1 MLGRLTPCRPCC
13 GVRACHGQRCVD
25 CQANNPQWASVS
37 FGALLCLECSG
48 KHRGLGVHIS
58 FVRSV
63 QMDSWSAKQIKMMEV
78 CVCVVAPAAQPH
90 HTRGAHMGSHGQVG
104 GNGKLRQWF
113 EKHGVLDLPTSD
125 KYNTPEAEL
134 YRERC
139 VAPQFHGNT
148 RTHTA
153 HRAALL
159 VVCRILALREGR
171 KPPTKLAE
179 PRTSASSASSGRSAA
194 PAASR
199 PPPGETPV
207 ERELRLRREAG
218 ERLRAKFG
226 DKGLKGTFV
235 TNSPM
240 AMGGGGNTTSN
251 NGTPYVLPGAG
262 WRWLYAPPSPA
273 CVFVH
278 AWRVVARLQGYRSG
292 RWHGMDDAGQLRSA
306 GCRQGCPGHVRGRV
320 CGRVCGGC
328 VCVRSAWPHSLT
340 DMGRI
345 DVCVWGLQIYHL
357 QPTRRSTTWREG
369 QDRRRWHQ
377 L

>member
-1 MLGRLTPCRPCC
+1 
-13 GVRACHGQRCVD
+13 
-25 CQANNPQWASVS
+25 
-37 FGALLCLECSG
+37 
-48 KHRGLGVHIS
+48 
-58 FVRSV
+58 
-63 QMDSWSAKQIKMMEV
+63 
-78 CVCVVAPAAQPH
+78 
-90 HTRGAHMGSHGQVG
+90 MGSHGQVG

-139 VAPQFHGNT
+139 VASQFHGNT

-159 VVCRILALREGR
+159 VVRRILALREGR

-251 NGTPYVLPGAG
+251 NGTPYVLPGGGCTPRPHRHVCSCVRGVWWHGYRDIAQAAG
-262 WRWLYAPPSPA
+262 MAWTTLASYVQLGAA
-273 CVFVH
+273 KAAQATYVAVCVAVC
-278 AWRVVARLQGYRSG
+278 VVA
-292 RWHGMDDAGQLRSA
+292 
-306 GCRQGCPGHVRGRV
+306 VRVWLCV
-320 CGRVCGGC
+320 CGC
-328 VCVRSAWPHSLT
+328 VCVAVCLVA
-340 DMGRI
+340 
-345 DVCVWGLQIYHL
+345 VCVWLCVCPQRMATI
-357 QPTRRSTTWREG
+357 S
-369 QDRRRWHQ
+369 D
-377 L
+377 